1 MLCAGFLVFLNILV
15 FMKYTPQPAA
25 LSHPTPVRTSA
36 VKPTVKP
43 KGSANRQLPG
53 EVRII
58 GGIYKRSKIAIA
70 TTSSSGAASL
80 RPTPDRVR
88 ETLFNWLGQDLTGWH
103 CADVFAGTGVLGF
116 EAASRGAALVWL
128 TEQDAL
134 LVDKLKAVQTRLGTT
149 TVRIERGDGVSALRR
164 TTPGSLNLVFLDPP
178 YDAPA
183 SVLPA
188 ALKAAALAIVPT
200 GLVYLEAPA
209 LWDDAALASLGL
221 KVLRSSKA
229 GNVHFHLLNSAVVS
243 AESVQQP

>member
-1 MLCAGFLVFLNILV
+1 
-15 FMKYTPQPAA
+15 MKYTPQPAA
-25 LSHPTPVRTSA
+25 SSHPTPVRTSA

-70 TTSSSGAASL
+70 TSSSSSNGKGIASL

-88 ETLFNWLGQDLTGWH
+88 ETLFNWLGQDLSGWH

-134 LVDKLKAVQTRLGTT
+134 LVDKLKAVQTRLATT

-188 ALKAAALAIVPT
+188 ALKAAAMAIVPT

-209 LWDDAALASLGL
+209 FWDDAALAPLGL
-221 KVLRSSKA
+221 KVLRSGKA
-229 GNVHFHLLNSAVVS
+229 GNVHFHLLNAAVVS
-243 AESVQQP
+243 AESAIAAPADPLVQQP